1 MPFKREAIAMAIN
14 FILVIALTFLSSSAG
29 RLHAQP
35 RVVVLKNAKTIIF
48 ELPSMASR
56 QIALLPR
63 GTRVKLLQRSGGWIQ
78 LAFGHKRC
86 GWMQLEK
93 ASNARSAINK
103 AGHDMDAFPPESKVI
118 PAESKGGLS
127 FHMGFLSGDF
137 SYLFKFY
144 YKNRPRWHLEGSFQ
158 YVADRVLS
166 IYIMDANFKY
176 LWRIRNSYMSYVHSG
191 FGVLSDVLIRELH
204 LGNINMILLGLF
216 LWAIRQMETGRPHL
230 SGWLIALGILIK
242 PHFVILLPWLVM
254 RGKWRVLGTSL
265 AGVVAGLFIPAV
277 VHGWQGN
284 RALLEGWRQ
293 ALGKHNVDLW
303 DSPNTLFGMVNHAF
317 LEPFG
322 VQAGWWLPVAVILLA
337 GSGYFLWMRHHG
349 WKDVPLSRQYLE
361 VMVLIGMIPL
371 LTHTDTEHFLFSAPL
386 LVLLAG
392 VLFDRR
398 LSIWLYAT
406 LFLIIGIPYY
416 LNSPDFLGA
425 SGAAFMDNSGL
436 LGLSCTI
443 FLLASLFVV
452 RFLPK
457 RGC

>member
-78 LAFGHKRC
+78 LAFGHKRS

-191 FGVLSDVLIRELH
+191 FGVLTNVPVKSAGAKSISNMAFNYGIGIQKPLKRTTAARFDIRQFLV
-204 LGNINMILLGLF
+204 LGNQGLSSF
-216 LWAIRQMETGRPHL
+216 MEFSARL
-230 SGWLIALGILIK
+230 V
-242 PHFVILLPWLVM
+242 FVI
-254 RGKWRVLGTSL
+254 GK
-265 AGVVAGLFIPAV
+265 
-277 VHGWQGN
+277 Q
-284 RALLEGWRQ
+284 
-293 ALGKHNVDLW
+293 
-303 DSPNTLFGMVNHAF
+303 
-317 LEPFG
+317 
-322 VQAGWWLPVAVILLA
+322 
-337 GSGYFLWMRHHG
+337 
-349 WKDVPLSRQYLE
+349 
-361 VMVLIGMIPL
+361 
-371 LTHTDTEHFLFSAPL
+371 
-386 LVLLAG
+386 
-392 VLFDRR
+392 
-398 LSIWLYAT
+398 
-406 LFLIIGIPYY
+406 
-416 LNSPDFLGA
+416 
-425 SGAAFMDNSGL
+425 
-436 LGLSCTI
+436 
-443 FLLASLFVV
+443 
-452 RFLPK
+452 
-457 RGC
+457 

>member
-1 MPFKREAIAMAIN
+1 MDSFTRKTWKLFPMNPWAQSTSVERR
-14 FILVIALTFLSSSAG
+14 FILIAGAVMVLFYVLQVING
-29 RLHAQP
+29 RNDLFDFQVYYGAASELIQGGEP
-35 RVVVLKNAKTIIF
+35 YGKWYGLDSGIYKYSPISIWIF
-48 ELPSMASR
+48 VPL
-56 QIALLPR
+56 ALLPFQWAAAIYY
-63 GTRVKLLQRSGGWIQ
+63 VFVVWAI
-78 LAFGHKRC
+78 LAVLVFLFRRTQHC
-86 GWMQLEK
+86 
-93 ASNARSAINK
+93 
-103 AGHDMDAFPPESKVI
+103 
-118 PAESKGGLS
+118 
-127 FHMGFLSGDF
+127 FLSAA
-137 SYLFKFY
+137 YHPLAMI
-144 YKNRPRWHLEGSFQ
+144 L
-158 YVADRVLS
+158 VCV
-166 IYIMDANFKY
+166 
-176 LWRIRNSYMSYVHSG
+176 
-191 FGVLSDVLIRELH
+191 VLSDVLIRELH

-265 AGVVAGLFIPAV
+265 TGVVAGLFIPAV

-284 RALLEGWRQ
+284 RALLEGWQQ

-337 GSGYFLWMRHHG
+337 GGGYFLWMRHHG